1 MKMNMCTA
9 IKEMMEDSRN
19 EGRAEGQMEMLEQK
33 VQAKLARNESI
44 EKIADD
50 LVENV
55 EVIQQIVKNFNKADS
70 QG

>member
-1 MKMNMCTA
+1 MCTA

-19 EGRAEGQMEMLEQK
+19 EGREEGRAEGRAEGQMEMLEKK

-50 LVENV
+50 LVENI
-55 EVIQQIVKNFNKADS
+55 EVIQQIVKKL
-70 QG
+70 Q